1 MKRSFASLSP
11 QQALDVAIS
20 IEKRNAEIY
29 HRFAEM
35 FTEFGDEVS
44 LEIGAIF
51 WEMAIEERDHQALL
65 QQKSVEQYGGSSST
79 LTEDDLVEL
88 IEVPRLE
95 HGDVFAAGNDAITA
109 RHRALQVALQAELSA
124 QGFYTKLAEQTPTGP
139 LRQIYSDLA
148 KMEDGHVAYLEAKL
162 SHDTAGNPS
171 LQ

>member
-35 FTEFGDEVS
+35 FTEFGDEQS

-51 WEMAIEERDHQALL
+51 WEMAIEERGHYALL
-65 QQKSVEQYGGSSST
+65 QQEYVEQYGSWSSS
-79 LTEDDLVEL
+79 LTEEDLVEL
-88 IEVPRLE
+88 IEVPTLE
-95 HGDVFAAGNDAITA
+95 NGDVFGAGNDTHTS
-109 RHRALQVALQAELSA
+109 RGHALQVALCAELSA
-124 QGFYTKLAEQTPTGP
+124 QGFYRKLAEQTPTGP
-139 LRQIYSDLA
+139 LQQTYWDLA
-148 KMEDGHVAYLEAKL
+148 QMEEGHVACLEAKL
-162 SHDTAGNPS
+162 GQDTARSPR

>member
-1 MKRSFASLSP
+1 MKRSFASLTP
-11 QQALDVAIS
+11 QQALNVAIS
-20 IEKRNAEIY
+20 IEQRNAEIY

-51 WEMAIEERDHQALL
+51 WEMAIEERAHQSLL
-65 QQKSVEQYGGSSST
+65 EQKYVEQYGGSSST

-95 HGDVFAAGNDAITA
+95 QGDVFGAGSDAVTA
-109 RHRALQVALQAELSA
+109 RERALQVALSAELSA

-139 LRQIYSDLA
+139 LRQIYCDLA
-148 KMEDGHVAYLEAKL
+148 QMEDEHVAYLEAKL
-162 SHDTAGNPS
+162 SHNTAGNPS

>member
-51 WEMAIEERDHQALL
+51 WEMAIEERAHQALL
-65 QQKSVEQYGGSSST
+65 QQKYVEQYGRSSSS

-95 HGDVFAAGNDAITA
+95 HGDVFAAGNDAITV
-109 RHRALQVALQAELSA
+109 RERALQVALYAELSA

-148 KMEDGHVAYLEAKL
+148 QMEDGHVAYLEAKL

>member
-1 MKRSFASLSP
+1 MKRNFASLSP

-51 WEMAIEERDHQALL
+51 WEMAIEERSHHSLL
-65 QQKSVEQYGGSSST
+65 QEKYREQYGSSSGC
-79 LTEDDLVEL
+79 LTEDELAEL

-95 HGDVFAAGNDAITA
+95 NGDVFGAGNDAVTS
-109 RHRALQVALQAELSA
+109 REQALQVALYAELSA
-124 QGFYTKLAEQTPTGP
+124 QGFYRTLAEKTPHGA
-139 LRQIYSDLA
+139 LRQIYCDLA
-148 KMEDGHVAYLEAKL
+148 YMEDGHVACLEARL
-162 SHDTAGNPS
+162 AQNTAGNPR

>member
-1 MKRSFASLSP
+1 MKRSFAALSP
-11 QQALDVAIS
+11 QQALEVAIS

-51 WEMAIEERDHQALL
+51 WEMAIEEKGHQALL
-65 QQKSVEQYGGSSST
+65 QQKYTEHYGDST
-79 LTEDDLVEL
+79 CFLTEEDLVEL

-95 HGDVFAAGNDAITA
+95 NADVFGAGNDAITA
-109 RHRALQVALQAELSA
+109 RERALQVALCAELSA

-139 LRQIYSDLA
+139 LRQIYCDLA
-148 KMEDGHVAYLEAKL
+148 QMEDGHVAYLEAKL
-162 SHDTAGNPS
+162 AHNTTGNPGP
-171 LQ
+171 Q